1 MSTRAIR
8 YLLNHH
14 LPFEVIE
21 YDHLCKGAEYAA
33 QATGISLAR
42 IAKTLV
48 LAVAPARY
56 ALALLPGDR
65 QADMKRLAGVLAV
78 KRVEMADTAT
88 AERLSGYR
96 VGGISPFGFRQ
107 GLPVLMEVRLLAYES
122 ILVNG
127 GCRGTMLKMDP
138 SIIRAALGCMVAEIA
153 GPESSLGR

>member
-8 YLLNHH
+8 FLLHNGI
-14 LPFEVIE
+14 PFERIE
-21 YDHLCKGAEYAA
+21 YEHRRKGAEYAA
-33 QATGISLAR
+33 QATGFPLAR

-56 ALALLPGDR
+56 ALALLPGDC
-65 QADMKRLAGVLAV
+65 QADMKRVAGELAV
-78 KRVEMADTAT
+78 KRVEMADAAS

-107 GLPVLMEVRLLAYES
+107 GVPVLMEQGLLSYES

-127 GCRGTMLKMDP
+127 GRRGTMLKMGP
-138 SIIRAALGCMVAEIA
+138 HVIRDALGCRVADIA
-153 GPESSLGR
+153 EPEFSTGR